1 MILISGL
8 KDKVL
13 VNIFDLNGRL
23 IRSGSFESQNVSIP
37 VNPGNY
43 LVNLVSGNNS
53 IMTRKI
59 VVD

>member
-23 IRSGSFESQNVSIP
+23 IRSGSFASQNVSIP
-37 VNPGNY
+37 VYPGNY